1 MLTRAQQAARAAWEA
16 FAASAPST
24 VPKIE
29 RLIQSRY
36 GVADLAE
43 LADDEADAFAAF
55 LWRAV
60 GYQRVIA
67 RALPTPTQGRA

>member
-1 MLTRAQQAARAAWEA
+1 MLTRAQQAALAAWET
-16 FAASAPST
+16 FAASAPTSAPR
-24 VPKIE
+24 VE
-29 RLIQSRY
+29 RLTQTLY

-43 LADDEADAFAAF
+43 LANDEADAFAAF
-55 LWRAV
+55 LRRAA